1 MKASRRN
8 ACPGRI
14 KATSSFGGS
23 CRLTDTKRIAGRARL
38 SARKMATAC
47 VISSVLNGSSG

>member
-14 KATSSFGGS
+14 RATSLFGGS
-23 CRLTDTKRIAGRARL
+23 CRLTDTKRIAGRARP
-38 SARKMATAC
+38 SARKMATA
-47 VISSVLNGSSG
+47 